1 MRTFDRTAQ
10 VFSGIGGNK
19 SPEKSDTEVRLRRAW
34 RRRQLNR
41 EVDLRDVIE
50 VDTFPLAV
58 NVDTPLVQI
67 HKMFAMLCANKMY
80 VMDRRRLVGCLPLQ
94 RLSDFIT
101 RGHVGELTPA
111 SVYDTVTG
119 LLPTLAPSMSQQAAA
134 EERRACDSDS
144 QETLDDIDDSVYDTL
159 TEPPC
164 SPPACVATET
174 ETSAV

>member
-1 MRTFDRTAQ
+1 
-10 VFSGIGGNK
+10 
-19 SPEKSDTEVRLRRAW
+19 
-34 RRRQLNR
+34 
-41 EVDLRDVIE
+41 
-50 VDTFPLAV
+50 
-58 NVDTPLVQI
+58 
-67 HKMFAMLCANKMY
+67 
-80 VMDRRRLVGCLPLQ
+80 
-94 RLSDFIT
+94 
-101 RGHVGELTPA
+101 VGELTPA

-164 SPPACVATET
+164 SPPACVAAET